1 MNNLFDKIASKNLK
15 IDKKGGLIKITI
27 TLHPK
32 QPRERAVL
40 LSPKRVR
47 RFLASEGVVAGALI
61 EGTSLVNDNSMD
73 LSATWVFSTPE
84 ATIAAKEPSKEST
97 KPRRSRK
104 TTTNLKKTPAPA
116 PSTDEQESEA

>member
-27 TLHPK
+27 TLHPQ
-32 QPRERAVL
+32 QPRERAIS

-47 RFLASEGVVAGALI
+47 RFLASEGIVAGALL
-61 EGTSLVNDNSMD
+61 EGTNLVNDNSVD

-84 ATIAAKEPSKEST
+84 GPTEVTAEKAPAKT
-97 KPRRSRK
+97 RRSRK
-104 TTTNLKKTPAPA
+104 TTTKLKKTPSPLA
-116 PSTDEQESEA
+116 SKDDQESEA